1 MAVQRWAGRNPGAGI
16 NQIAVKRKWSL
27 LSTPVTSIWGCQP
40 TDIYIYEYKYKY
52 KCVYIYTYLF
62 IDIVH
67 VFMI

>member
-40 TDIYIYEYKYKY
+40 TDIYIYMNINININ
-52 KCVYIYTYLF
+52 VYIYILIYL
-62 IDIVH
+62 
-67 VFMI
+67 